1 MKMKIVAGRGH
12 QNPCVICESLW
23 TLTEIIEPGSP
34 RRGYLGFFFT
44 GPSARTTQMAGPD
57 GSGKLWICLFIT

>member
-23 TLTEIIEPGSP
+23 SLTEIIDPGSP
-34 RRGYLGFFFT
+34 RQG
-44 GPSARTTQMAGPD
+44 
-57 GSGKLWICLFIT
+57 